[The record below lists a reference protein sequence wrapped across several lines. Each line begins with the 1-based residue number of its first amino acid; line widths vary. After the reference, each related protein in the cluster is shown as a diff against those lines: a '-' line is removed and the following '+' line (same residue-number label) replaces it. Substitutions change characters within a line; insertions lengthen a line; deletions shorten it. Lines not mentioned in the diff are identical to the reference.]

1 MNSFENPNVDVPF
14 QGSPPIDLLVED
26 LIVGDGA
33 ECEAGQIISVDY
45 VGISW
50 STGIEFD
57 SSWSRNEVFAFSL
70 GGGQVISGWD
80 EGCSGMRIGGRRKLI
95 IPPEKGYGS
104 QGVGGVIAPNE
115 TLVFIVDLRSIG

>member
-1 MNSFENPNVDVPF
+1 MNSFDKPNVDIPF
-14 QGSPPIDLLVED
+14 QGSPPVDLLAED

-70 GGGQVISGWD
+70 GGGQVISGWE
-80 EGCSGMRIGGRRKLI
+80 EGCNGMRIGGRRKLI

>member
-1 MNSFENPNVDVPF
+1 MNSFDKPNVDVPF

-80 EGCSGMRIGGRRKLI
+80 EGCSGMRVGGRRKLI
-95 IPPEKGYGS
+95 IPPENKRLLMDYLKE
-104 QGVGGVIAPNE
+104 I
-115 TLVFIVDLRSIG
+115 LREILFNHFFNHVP

>member
-1 MNSFENPNVDVPF
+1 MNSFDKPNVDVPF

-80 EGCSGMRIGGRRKLI
+80 EACSGMRIGGRRKLI

>member
-1 MNSFENPNVDVPF
+1 MNSFDKPNVDVPF

-70 GGGQVISGWD
+70 GSGQVISGWD

-95 IPPEKGYGS
+95 IPPELGYGS
-104 QGVGGVIAPNE
+104 RGAGNVIPPNA
-115 TLVFIVDLRSIG
+115 TLIFEIDLLEVK

>member
-1 MNSFENPNVDVPF
+1 MNSFEKPAVDGLFEGNP
-14 QGSPPIDLLVED
+14 PPELVLED
-26 LIVGDGA
+26 LIIGDGA
-33 ECEAGQIISVDY
+33 ECESGQIVSVDY

-57 SSWSRNEVFAFSL
+57 SSRSRNEVFAFHL

-80 EGCSGMRIGGRRKLI
+80 EGCKGMRIGGRRKLI

-104 QGVGGVIAPNE
+104 QGAGGVIAPNE